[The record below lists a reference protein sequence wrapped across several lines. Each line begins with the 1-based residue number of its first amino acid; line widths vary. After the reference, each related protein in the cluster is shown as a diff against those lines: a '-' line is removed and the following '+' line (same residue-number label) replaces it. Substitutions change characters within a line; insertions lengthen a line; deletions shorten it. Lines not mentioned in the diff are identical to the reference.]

1 MIRILTSSARPLF
14 ATLLP
19 MLLLC
24 LLPTL
29 LRADNEIPA
38 STLSRAICD
47 RLSPQLE
54 MELSNKGLHLG
65 APVFIRIFKEE
76 SLLELWIKDL
86 EQYSLF
92 KTYTICDYSGE
103 LGPKLKEGDK
113 QSPEGFY
120 TVTPQ
125 QLNPW
130 SQFHLSFNLGF
141 PNEYDRAHQR
151 TGSALMIHGR
161 CSSVGCFAMTDFRM
175 EEIYTLVEA
184 ALQQGQNNFSVHSFP
199 FRMTWEN
206 LARHQGSQWI
216 AFWENLKQGYDAFE
230 SNRTP
235 PLILVENQR
244 YVVETAPT
252 GSMAS
257 TTYQSAETSSLV
269 SLNSDISSG
278 DTL

>member
-1 MIRILTSSARPLF
+1 MSWTQTPSPRPF
-14 ATLLP
+14 PATLLP
-19 MLLLC
+19 ILLFC
-24 LLPTL
+24 LLPAMLAAET
-29 LRADNEIPA
+29 EIPA
-38 STLSRAICD
+38 STLSREICE
-47 RLSPQLE
+47 RLTPQLE
-54 MELSNKGLHLG
+54 MELSEKNLRLG

-76 SLLELWIKDL
+76 NLLELWLKERD
-86 EQYSLF
+86 QYQLF

-103 LGPKLKEGDK
+103 LGPKLKEGDR

-120 TVTPQ
+120 TVTPE

-151 TGSALMIHGR
+151 SGSALMVHGR

-184 ALQQGQNNFSVHSFP
+184 ALQQGQNSFSVHSFP

-206 LARHQGSQWI
+206 LARHQDSPWI

-230 SNRTP
+230 THHLP
-235 PLILVENQR
+235 PLIMVEDRR
-244 YVVETAPT
+244 YVI
-252 GSMAS
+252 G
-257 TTYQSAETSSLV
+257 TYLARTVVDTSPQPRPTSSYASINALRQD
-269 SLNSDISSG
+269 NEAF
-278 DTL
+278 